1 MSSPNPPPAPKVGD
15 LATLY
20 YPSDRYPF
28 IVTAVSPNGSK
39 LTLEELAPAAS
50 EPARYAGPFPVWDCD
65 GDPATRNQGGE
76 AASPRQVSKS
86 IAWAWAW
93 RGESMRLPM
102 NPGQTPD
109 TTATGPTDAPIQ
121 RLHRARLAGLDLG
134 SR

>member
-65 GDPATRNQGGE
+65 GDPATRTG
-76 AASPRQVSKS
+76 RV
-86 IAWAWAW
+86 I
-93 RGESMRLPM
+93 
-102 NPGQTPD
+102 
-109 TTATGPTDAPIQ
+109 TAHRKGDGSYGDGPVPLAFGHA
-121 RLHRARLAGLDLG
+121 RYHRDW
-134 SR
+134 SD